1 MIDFCFV
8 LLFSFYFSIFESDL
22 QMCNTPK
29 KKRKKQ
35 QLNKIIA
42 KMKHLNK
49 KFGEKNFNKNN
60 GTKI

>member
-1 MIDFCFV
+1 MIDFCFI
-8 LLFSFYFSIFESDL
+8 LLFSFYFQYLNLIWKCAIL
-22 QMCNTPK
+22 QK

-49 KFGEKNFNKNN
+49 KFGEKNFTKNN